1 VVIGRGRANAGF
13 PGHGPERQR
22 LSAFSLKYAPSGVYE
37 GAGEVAVVVRA
48 DLSVSSF
55 SHWPHRKTLSKR
67 CKDHVD
73 TVQIGAI

>member
-1 VVIGRGRANAGF
+1 
-13 PGHGPERQR
+13 
-22 LSAFSLKYAPSGVYE
+22 
-37 GAGEVAVVVRA
+37 VVVRA

-55 SHWPHRKTLSKR
+55 SHCGHRKTLSKR